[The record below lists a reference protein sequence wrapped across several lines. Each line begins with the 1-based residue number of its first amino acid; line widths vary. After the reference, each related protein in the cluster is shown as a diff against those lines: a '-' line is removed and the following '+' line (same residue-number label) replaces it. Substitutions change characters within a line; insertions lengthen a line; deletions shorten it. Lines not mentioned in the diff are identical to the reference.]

1 MNSLAAPAA
10 AATAVL
16 GVLVAVLLV
25 AVAAVHSTRARR
37 LAAAQGNRAELMA
50 LVYDLLD
57 DGDTD
62 AVVAAPRDLDEV
74 LLHLLPQLR
83 GADREAIQTALT
95 RRGVVAR
102 AAADLDA
109 RAAWR
114 RGRAATLLGSTAG
127 RDHLARLTALL
138 ADRSLEVRC
147 AAARALGRVG
157 DPAAVHGLLASLTTA
172 RPLPAGVVGM
182 AVLDLGTAVLPAL
195 RATLVTGSPAARA
208 LSADVVGV
216 HGDLAATAALV
227 DLLTDARQPE
237 DVRRA
242 AATALGRIGDPA
254 ATDPLAQVLFDAA
267 LPPLQRAAAEALGR
281 IGDPAGA
288 PALLAGLTCPAREV
302 AAACDDALVALG
314 PEGSAV
320 LADAAARGGPLGT
333 AAAATLDAT
342 PQPGRLVGV

>member
-1 MNSLAAPAA
+1 VNSLAAPAA
-10 AATAVL
+10 VATAVL
-16 GVLVAVLLV
+16 GVLVVVLLV
-25 AVAAVHSTRARR
+25 AVAAVHTSRARR
-37 LAAAQGNRAELMA
+37 LVAARENRAELMA
-50 LVYDLLD
+50 VVYDLLD
-57 DGDTD
+57 DGDEQ
-62 AVVAAPRDLDEV
+62 AVVDAPADLDEV

-102 AAADLDA
+102 AVADLDA

-138 ADRSLEVRC
+138 ADRSVEVRC

-182 AVLDLGTAVLPAL
+182 AVLDLGTPVLPAL
-195 RATLVTGSPAARA
+195 RATLVTGSPTARA
-208 LSADVVGV
+208 LSADVVGL
-216 HGDLAATAALV
+216 HGDVIAGPALAE
-227 DLLTDARQPE
+227 LLTDPRQPE

-242 AATALGRIGDPA
+242 AATALGRIGDPGS
-254 ATDPLAQVLFDAA
+254 TDPLAEVLVDVA
-267 LPPLQRAAAEALGR
+267 LPALRRAAAEALGR
-281 IGDPAGA
+281 IGDPTGA

-302 AAACDDALVALG
+302 AAACGDALVALG

-320 LADAAARGGPLGT
+320 LADAAARGGPLGA
-333 AAAATLDAT
+333 AAAATLDAA
-342 PQPGRLVGV
+342 PRPGLLVGA

>member
-16 GVLVAVLLV
+16 GTLVVVLLV
-25 AVAAVHSTRARR
+25 AVAAVHTLRARR
-37 LAAAQGNRAELMA
+37 LSDAEERRADLMA
-50 LVYDLLD
+50 LVHDLLD
-57 DGDTD
+57 DGDGD
-62 AVVAAPRDLDEV
+62 AVVAAPADLDEV

-102 AAADLDA
+102 AVADLDA

-138 ADRSLEVRC
+138 SDRSREVRC

-208 LSADVVGV
+208 LSADVVGL
-216 HGDLAATAALV
+216 HGDVAATAALAE
-227 DLLTDARQPE
+227 LLTDPRQPE

-254 ATDPLAQVLFDAA
+254 ATGPLTEVLVDAA
-267 LPPLQRAAAEALGR
+267 LSGLRRAAAEALGR
-281 IGDPAGA
+281 IGDPAAA
-288 PALLAGLTCPAREV
+288 PVLLAGLTCPAREV
-302 AAACDDALVALG
+302 AAACGDALGELG
-314 PEGSAV
+314 AEGTAV
-320 LADAAARGGPLGT
+320 LTDAAARGGPLG
-333 AAAATLDAT
+333 AAAALTLEAV

>member
-1 MNSLAAPAA
+1 VNSLAAPAA
-10 AATAVL
+10 VATAVL
-16 GVLVAVLLV
+16 GVLVVVLLV
-25 AVAAVHSTRARR
+25 AVAAVHTTRARR
-37 LAAAQGNRAELMA
+37 LAAAEENRAGLMA
-50 LVYDLLD
+50 LVHDLLD
-57 DGDTD
+57 DGDPD
-62 AVVAAPRDLDEV
+62 AVTAAPPDLDEV

-138 ADRSLEVRC
+138 ADRSIEVRC

-157 DPAAVHGLLASLTTA
+157 DPAAVHGLLAALTTA

-208 LSADVVGV
+208 LSADVVGL
-216 HGDLAATAALV
+216 HGDVVACPALAE
-227 DLLTDARQPE
+227 LLTDPRQPE

-242 AATALGRIGDPA
+242 AATALGRIGDPGC
-254 ATDPLAQVLFDAA
+254 TEPLADVLVDVA
-267 LPPLQRAAAEALGR
+267 LSALRRAAAEALGR
-281 IGDPAGA
+281 IGDPTGA

-302 AAACDDALVALG
+302 AAACGDALVALG
-314 PEGSAV
+314 AEGES
-320 LADAAARGGPLGT
+320 LLSDAAARGGPIGA
-333 AAAATLDAT
+333 AAAATLDAV
-342 PQPGRLVGV
+342 PRRGRLVGA

>member
-1 MNSLAAPAA
+1 VNSLAAPAA
-10 AATAVL
+10 VATAVL
-16 GVLVAVLLV
+16 GVLVVVLLV
-25 AVAAVHSTRARR
+25 AVAAVHTTRARR
-37 LAAAQGNRAELMA
+37 LAAAEENRAGLMA
-50 LVYDLLD
+50 LVHDLLD

-227 DLLTDARQPE
+227 DLLADDRQPE

-267 LPPLQRAAAEALGR
+267 LPLLQRAAAEALGR

-320 LADAAARGGPLGT
+320 LADATARGGPLGT

>member
-1 MNSLAAPAA
+1 MSSLAAPAA
-10 AATAVL
+10 VATAVL
-16 GVLVAVLLV
+16 GVLVVVLLV
-25 AVAAVHSTRARR
+25 AVAAVHTTRARR
-37 LAAAQGNRAELMA
+37 LAAAQGSRAGLMA
-50 LVYDLLD
+50 LVHDLLD
-57 DGDTD
+57 DGDD
-62 AVVAAPRDLDEV
+62 EAVVAAPRDLDEV

-216 HGDLAATAALV
+216 HGDLAATSALV

-242 AATALGRIGDPA
+242 AATALARIGDPA
-254 ATDPLAQVLFDAA
+254 ATDPLARVLLDAA

-314 PEGSAV
+314 PEGAAV
-320 LADAAARGGPLGT
+320 LADAAGRGGPLGT

-342 PQPGRLVGV
+342 SQPGRLVGV

>member
-1 MNSLAAPAA
+1 MNPLAAPAA
-10 AATAVL
+10 VATAVL
-16 GVLVAVLLV
+16 GALVVVLLV
-25 AVAAVHSTRARR
+25 MVAAVHTTRARR
-37 LAAAQGNRAELMA
+37 LASAAENRAELMA
-50 LVYDLLD
+50 LVHDLLD

-62 AVVAAPRDLDEV
+62 AAAAAPPDLDEV

-102 AAADLDA
+102 AVADLDA

-138 ADRSLEVRC
+138 SDRSLEVRC

-208 LSADVVGV
+208 LSADVVGL
-216 HGDLAATAALV
+216 HGDVVASPALAE
-227 DLLTDARQPE
+227 LLTDPRQPE

-242 AATALGRIGDPA
+242 AATALGRIGDPGS
-254 ATDPLAQVLFDAA
+254 TEPLAEVLVDATLPA
-267 LPPLQRAAAEALGR
+267 LRRAAAEALGR

-288 PALLAGLTCPAREV
+288 PTLLAGLTCPAREV
-302 AAACDDALVALG
+302 AAACGDALVALG
-314 PEGSAV
+314 PEGES
-320 LADAAARGGPLGT
+320 LLSDAAARGGPIGA
-333 AAAATLDAT
+333 AAAATLDAV
-342 PQPGRLVGV
+342 PRRGRLVGA